1 MSKKL
6 NLINIVTK
14 ETPTTF
20 LETIT
25 KLMKEK
31 SISSYLEAI
40 QYYLDKNSDKLE
52 YSDIKKLISKEFLEI
67 LEKEANTLNSL
78 KKNKVDEKI

>member
-1 MSKKL
+1 MNKKL

-31 SISSYLEAI
+31 SIPSYLETI

-67 LEKEANTLNSL
+67 LEKEANALNSL
-78 KKNKVDEKI
+78 KKNRVDEKI